1 MVIRVLRP
9 EVQNQIAAGE
19 VIERPASVV
28 KELVENSLDAGATKL
43 RIEIQGGGADLVRIT
58 DDGAGFLP
66 EDLPLAFASHATS
79 KLSEL
84 SDLDHI
90 ASLGFRGEALAS
102 IGSVARC
109 TIKSRRHE
117 NGEGWQV
124 RCDGGVESAP
134 QPCGCPP
141 GTQIEVRDLFF
152 SLPARRRFL
161 KSAAAEKAR
170 IQELLCE
177 IALPRLDV
185 DWTFVSDGK
194 EILRLPAGQ
203 SLLERFAACFSRDLV
218 RGMLP
223 VSRRSNG
230 LTIEGLCCEPDL
242 ARRDGRLELLYVN
255 GRCASERQALF
266 AVRQAYREF
275 LMGGRFPIYALL
287 VTMPP
292 DQVDVNVHPRKA
304 EVRFLESRRVAGSLH
319 EAVRSALLA
328 RTTTASN
335 DPASAPRTLGIVVDP
350 DKPRAQSGFPMNE
363 PSLFAPRIES
373 RIESRSDVA
382 PPPVI
387 VRERADADYAAKH
400 SLDAAAATPAR
411 PNPFVAHEG
420 RALRFLQAH
429 DLYVVLQWGDGIMV
443 VDQHALH
450 ERVVYERLRAQHRA
464 RKVQVQRL
472 LAPAVIEVSPSEK
485 AWLLDARDVLQ
496 KGGLD
501 VDDFGP
507 SAVAVHSVPAVFHR
521 ADPGRLLRAVL
532 PMDADDDPGARLE
545 EQLVERFHSMACR
558 SAVMSGDRL
567 NEAEIESL
575 LREAATL
582 EHPHNCPHGRPT
594 VLTFPGAELERY
606 FRRRC

>member
-1 MVIRVLRP
+1 MVIRVLRK
-9 EVQNQIAAGE
+9 EVQDQIAAGE

-28 KELVENSLDAGATKL
+28 KELVENSLDAGATRM

-58 DDGAGFLP
+58 DDGSGFMP

-109 TIKSRRHE
+109 VIKSRRHDA
-117 NGEGWQV
+117 GEGWEV
-124 RCDGGVESAP
+124 RCDGGVETAP

-177 IALPRLDV
+177 QALPRTDV

-203 SLLERFAACFSRDLV
+203 TLAERFAACFSRDLA
-218 RGMLP
+218 RGLLP
-223 VSRRSNG
+223 VERRSNG
-230 LTIEGLCCEPDL
+230 LVVEGLYGEPDL
-242 ARRDGRLELLYVN
+242 ARRDSKLELLYVN
-255 GRCASERQALF
+255 GRRASERNATF
-266 AVRQAYREF
+266 AVRQAYKEF
-275 LMGGRFPIYALL
+275 TMGGRYPIYALL

-304 EVRFLESRRVAGSLH
+304 EVRFLESRRVAGSLY
-319 EAVRSALLA
+319 EAVHAALVA
-328 RTTTASN
+328 RTASGSQEATAQR
-335 DPASAPRTLGIVVDP
+335 PGGVVVDP
-350 DKPRAQSGFPMNE
+350 QKPRAQSGFPSTLPLSFARDRE
-363 PSLFAPRIES
+363 QDHAPSPPILVRDRRDES
-373 RIESRSDVA
+373 ESPA
-382 PPPVI
+382 
-387 VRERADADYAAKH
+387 RAVGAEQVPAARD
-400 SLDAAAATPAR
+400 LR
-411 PNPFVAHEG
+411 PNPFVPQEG
-420 RALRFLQAH
+420 RSLRFLQAH
-429 DLYVVLQWGDGIMV
+429 DLYVVLQHGDGIMV

-464 RKVQVQRL
+464 REVAVQRL
-472 LAPAVIEVSPSEK
+472 LTPCVVDVTPSEK
-485 AWLLDARDVLQ
+485 AWLLDAREALMR
-496 KGGLD
+496 GGLD

-507 SAVAVHSVPAVFHR
+507 ASVAVHSVPAVFHR
-521 ADPGRLLRAVL
+521 ADPQRLLRAVL
-532 PMDADDDPGARLE
+532 PIDADDDPGARLE

-567 NEAEIESL
+567 GDAEIEAL

-594 VLTFPGAELERY
+594 VLTFTGPELERY